1 MLTIKEAAEYADK
14 STSWIRKK
22 ILSGE
27 LEAEKK
33 AFKYGKRWET
43 TKQAIDDLLEQA
55 KMEKEVVDVR
65 EVDKAIPVKQ
75 FKNELLKATESQNR
89 ELINKAVENITE
101 EIKSQSTKIDNQEN
115 KIEKQNQAIKELTK
129 EVKKMREQQK
139 KSIIDK
145 IINIFK

>member
-55 KMEKEVVDVR
+55 KMEKEVVEVR
-65 EVDKAIPVKQ
+65 EVEETIPVEQ
-75 FKNELLKATESQNR
+75 FRNDILEATESQNR
-89 ELINKAVENITE
+89 ELIDEAVDNITNKIERQEKAIESLTE
-101 EIKSQSTKIDNQEN
+101 EIKIMR
-115 KIEKQNQAIKELTK
+115 KQQN
-129 EVKKMREQQK
+129 
-139 KSIIDK
+139 KSIFDK
-145 IINIFK
+145 VKDFFKR